1 MELQKQFKDIM
12 KHSEEKDQK
21 IKEISEELTLIKT
34 QVYVYSAWWT
44 AIRSIN
50 KEPFMLLLHYVYLVA
65 DCYHH

>member
-1 MELQKQFKDIM
+1 MELEKRVEDIM

-21 IKEISEELTLIKT
+21 IKEISERLTLKET
-34 QVYVYSAWWT
+34 EVHVYSAWWT